1 MKSRP
6 LILGSAWALS
16 LAAAYMIGH
25 NGDRPA
31 SSPTQASS
39 PSASAKSP
47 RSSSGNAA
55 DTDRRASSANPG
67 LRLVAQL
74 PPKEA
79 VTALALLSDPVARAQ
94 GFLALVD
101 SLSPEEFK
109 DVVAEFRALGITD
122 ERFSEYGILLHAWG
136 QVDPQGALAYAIENT
151 HGNFA
156 RQTVLASWAGYDPDA
171 AIAFAEGNFT
181 GEGANPLLVG
191 VIRGLAREDLNR
203 ATDLMQGLPRSRERG
218 EALESL
224 LPILLAQGVDQALT
238 WSQGIT
244 DEGLRGAS
252 QANIARHLAEA
263 DPVKGAELIMSLPDQ
278 DSKFRALDD
287 ITQSWAKQDLS
298 AAMAFAEGLEPS
310 LRGEG
315 AEGIVAQLASTDPLQ
330 ASQWLQSVAGEGVNL
345 DAAIGRFI
353 WEANSTQPALAA
365 NWIGQMTDQRD
376 AERNYHRFLG
386 RWIETDAAAARAWM
400 ADTQLP
406 ESIQRRFAE
415 KQ

>member
-47 RSSSGNAA
+47 RTPSGSAA
-55 DTDRRASSANPG
+55 DADRRASSANPG

-171 AIAFAEGNFT
+171 AIAFARDNFD

-252 QANIARHLAEA
+252 LANIARHLAEE

-287 ITQSWAKQDLS
+287 ITQSWAKQDLA

-365 NWIGQMTDQRD
+365 NWIGQMTDQRE

-386 RWIETDAAAARAWM
+386 RWIDNDAAAARAWM